1 MASKYWIKLYH
12 EILDDPKMGR
22 LPDRLFR
29 ITIECFLLAGEMD
42 QDGLLPP
49 LQDIAWRLR
58 TNAEQLETDFVAL
71 SDVGILSLV
80 DKSWIVT
87 KFAERQAPVSDAERM
102 RRFRERQQKQQYYGI
117 DTEELPNRYDDVTKR
132 NVDTDI
138 DIDIDLEPEE
148 DKETRKKQPFS
159 NLTDA
164 FINASK
170 IPALGNA
177 QRDIEAGNRMVE
189 AGVDPADVIEAVR
202 ILSDKGYN
210 MVGLASVEKAAY
222 NAMSQRKNKGR
233 KDKSSDRARER
244 YKEWGR

>member
-22 LPDRLFR
+22 LSDRLFR

-102 RRFRERQQKQQYYGI
+102 RRFRERQQKQQYYGT
-117 DTEELPNRYDDVTKR
+117 DTEELPSRYDDVTKR

-138 DIDIDLEPEE
+138 DTDIDIEKEE
-148 DKETRKKQPFS
+148 DKELQQQPFS
-159 NLTDA
+159 MLADA
-164 FINASK
+164 FINSSK
-170 IPALGNA
+170 IPALGNK
-177 QRDIEAGNRMVE
+177 QRDVE
-189 AGVDPADVIEAVR
+189 AGQRMIKAGVEPEDVTSAVN
-202 ILSDKGYN
+202 ILLDKGYP
-210 MVGLASVEKAAY
+210 MSGLASVEKTSY
-222 NAMSQRKNKGR
+222 NELAKRTRKGR